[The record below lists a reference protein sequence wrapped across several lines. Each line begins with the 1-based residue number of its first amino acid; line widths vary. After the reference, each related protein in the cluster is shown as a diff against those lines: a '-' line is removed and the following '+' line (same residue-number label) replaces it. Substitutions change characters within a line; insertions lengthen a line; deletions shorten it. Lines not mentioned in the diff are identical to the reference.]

1 MASYLSLGTAQAVEF
16 SIGAGLNTA
25 VFAATGAEKNCN
37 ESGAECATTEE
48 HGAFSEGYPSVFV
61 EAQINDQISLG
72 LSYQGGF
79 ETPSNTNDGKGTAT
93 SIVQVD
99 FEAQINDQ
107 ISLGLSYQGGFET
120 PSNTNDGKGTAT
132 SIVQVD
138 FEDFYSVYAKLNVP
152 LGGLYLKAGISTVEA
167 ITNETQRSGNTYPNA
182 SLDGV
187 VVGIGYEHATDAGVN
202 LRAEIQGHG
211 FSDVSVD
218 NGQTTS
224 GNLNQITI
232 SEMIGATGSL
242 QLVKTF

>member
-1 MASYLSLGTAQAVEF
+1 MKKVLLIILASYLSLGTAQAVEF

-61 EAQINDQISLG
+61 
-72 LSYQGGF
+72 
-79 ETPSNTNDGKGTAT
+79 
-93 SIVQVD
+93 
-99 FEAQINDQ
+99 EAQINDQ

-242 QLVKTF
+242 QLVKI

>member
-1 MASYLSLGTAQAVEF
+1 MKKVLLIILASYLSLGTAQAVEF

-61 EAQINDQISLG
+61 
-72 LSYQGGF
+72 
-79 ETPSNTNDGKGTAT
+79 
-93 SIVQVD
+93 
-99 FEAQINDQ
+99 EAQINDQ

>member
-1 MASYLSLGTAQAVEF
+1 MKKVLLIILASYLSLGTAQAVEF

-61 EAQINDQISLG
+61 
-72 LSYQGGF
+72 
-79 ETPSNTNDGKGTAT
+79 
-93 SIVQVD
+93 
-99 FEAQINDQ
+99 EAQINDQ

-218 NGQTTS
+218 NGQTSS

>member
-1 MASYLSLGTAQAVEF
+1 MKKVLLIILASYLSLGAAQAVEF

-61 EAQINDQISLG
+61 
-72 LSYQGGF
+72 
-79 ETPSNTNDGKGTAT
+79 
-93 SIVQVD
+93 
-99 FEAQINDQ
+99 EAQINDQ

>member
-1 MASYLSLGTAQAVEF
+1 MKKVLFIILASFLSLGTAQAVEF

-25 VFAATGAEKNCN
+25 VFAATGAERNCN

-99 FEAQINDQ
+99 FE
-107 ISLGLSYQGGFET
+107 
-120 PSNTNDGKGTAT
+120 
-132 SIVQVD
+132 
-138 FEDFYSVYAKLNVP
+138 DFYSVYAKLNVP
-152 LGGLYLKAGISTVEA
+152 LGGLYLKAGISTVDV

-187 VVGIGYEHATDAGVN
+187 VVGIGYEHATDAGINV
-202 LRAEIQGHG
+202 RAELQGHG

-218 NGQTTS
+218 NGATTS
-224 GNLNQITI
+224 GNFNQITI